1 MRLHRVQFTVQRLMA
16 LVLATAVVIAF
27 VRLVAA
33 EWGGREA
40 LILSACLC
48 AITAPLAFSRPGR
61 RRAMAAGVA
70 YGGGIYLLVSL
81 GFAAHPDLT
90 DLPTTRLLDRLYHQL
105 YLAPGDAGQGYCGTE
120 SAHRH
125 SREDYFRIGHCLMGL
140 MAAGAGG
147 LAGLVLDRAARRI
160 LSRSRGSD
168 PPARDVNPES

>member
-1 MRLHRVQFTVQRLMA
+1 MRLHRVQSTVQRLMA

-61 RRAMAAGVA
+61 SRAMAAGLA
-70 YGGGIYLLVSL
+70 YGGGMYLLWSL
-81 GFAAHPDLT
+81 VFAARPDLA
-90 DLPTTRLLDRLYHQL
+90 DLPTTHLLDRLY
-105 YLAPGDAGQGYCGTE
+105 APLCDPYRGGCVVDP
-120 SAHRH
+120 RL
-125 SREDYFRIGHCLMGL
+125 SREDYFRIGNCLMGL
-140 MAAGAGG
+140 IAGGAGG
-147 LAGLVLDRAARRI
+147 LAGLVLDRTARRA
-160 LSRSRGSD
+160 LSRSWGHV

>member
-1 MRLHRVQFTVQRLMA
+1 MA
-16 LVLATAVVIAF
+16 LVVATAVNLAF

-40 LILSACLC
+40 LILLACLC

-61 RRAMAAGVA
+61 SRAMAAGLA
-70 YGGGIYLLVSL
+70 YGGGIYLLLSL

-105 YLAPGDAGQGYCGTE
+105 YDSTLAPGAAGRGYCGTE
-120 SAHRH
+120 IALRL
-125 SREDYFRIGHCLMGL
+125 SREDYFRIGQCLMGL
-140 MAAGAGG
+140 IAAGAGG